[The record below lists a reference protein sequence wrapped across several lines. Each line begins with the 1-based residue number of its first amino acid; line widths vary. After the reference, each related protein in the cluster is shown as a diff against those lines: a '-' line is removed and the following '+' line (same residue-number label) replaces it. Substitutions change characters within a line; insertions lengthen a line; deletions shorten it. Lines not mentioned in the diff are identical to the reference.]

1 MAAEDF
7 DEALRVT
14 LIEEGGND
22 DDLADHGGRTSR
34 GITEREWLIYRRT
47 RPSLPEDVWKA
58 PQSAV
63 VDIYKTSY
71 WDPYCDG
78 MPAGIDM
85 CFFDYSVNAG
95 RTQAVRDLQRVLGIR
110 VDGMFGMATAE
121 TLKGVNDIAGLI
133 GRYSDRRRAFYRALR
148 QYPRY
153 GADWIRRTKHIEVAA
168 LKMAGENVDE
178 TALAKASANR
188 VSELD
193 DNPAITVSPK
203 ADPNDVQEPTV
214 TPETGVVLT
223 GGAGT
228 ASGGLAGMFDQLH
241 DQLAPFAEPIAIL
254 QYVLMA
260 ITVCAFGLTLYGFW
274 KRAKIRR
281 QV

>member
-58 PQSAV
+58 PQSAL
-63 VDIYKTSY
+63 VDIYKGSY
-71 WDPYCDG
+71 WSPYCDD
-78 MPAGIDM
+78 MPAGMDM
-85 CFFDYSVNAG
+85 AFFDESVNSG

-110 VDGMFGMATAE
+110 VDGMFGMSTAE
-121 TLKGVNDIAGLI
+121 TLRGVNDIPGLI
-133 GRYSDRRRAFYRALR
+133 GRYCERRRTMLRSLR
-148 QYPRY
+148 QFPRY
-153 GADWIRRTKHIEVAA
+153 GDDWIRRTRHIEVAA
-168 LKMAGENVDE
+168 LKMAGANIDPS
-178 TALAKASANR
+178 ALARASQKR
-188 VSELD
+188 VNELD

-203 ADPNDVQEPTV
+203 AEPNDVQEPTV
-214 TPETGVVLT
+214 TPETGVVVS
-223 GGAGT
+223 GGA
-228 ASGGLAGMFDQLH
+228 GGLAGMFEQLH
-241 DQLAPFAEPIAIL
+241 DQLAPFAEPIMIL
-254 QYVLMA
+254 QYVLVA

-274 KRAKIRR
+274 KRAKIRS